1 MKFTV
6 KNITTDFSVYAISS
20 IGKKILIGG
29 TNNKLLI
36 YEENNFKELAS
47 HKKSIKCTASFQNIF
62 GCGSYDC
69 TATIFREGKLF
80 DEVFGPETEIKGIAI
95 NEKYIALATRG
106 KTVWVVKYDLEI
118 EIDTV
123 LEDHTQ
129 DIKGCCFNNN
139 RLFTYSY
146 DGTIKIYEKNDSLDS
161 WELIQSIYEGNTVW
175 DISFTND
182 HLVSANDD
190 GYIRVYSMY
199 DEYVL
204 IREISA
210 SLYPIHSICTFK
222 ENICFIL
229 NRDHLC
235 IIDLEGN
242 ILEKIEKMNEINCL
256 NYSEEMNS
264 ILVGQNGSFKIIN
277 II

>member
-20 IGKKILIGG
+20 IDEKILIGG

-47 HKKSIKCTASFQNIF
+47 HKKSIKCIASFQNIF

-106 KTVWVVKYDLEI
+106 KTVWIVKYDLEI

-129 DIKGCCFNNN
+129 DIKGC
-139 RLFTYSY
+139 
-146 DGTIKIYEKNDSLDS
+146 
-161 WELIQSIYEGNTVW
+161 
-175 DISFTND
+175 
-182 HLVSANDD
+182 
-190 GYIRVYSMY
+190 
-199 DEYVL
+199 
-204 IREISA
+204 
-210 SLYPIHSICTFK
+210 
-222 ENICFIL
+222 
-229 NRDHLC
+229 
-235 IIDLEGN
+235 
-242 ILEKIEKMNEINCL
+242 
-256 NYSEEMNS
+256 
-264 ILVGQNGSFKIIN
+264 
-277 II
+277 